1 MNYKAR
7 ILSIFLPIFG
17 LSSAVHAQMTA
28 TFTQTINTKCQGAD
42 CNYTGPSILINEI
55 MASPADNSY
64 GQVDGSLSGNA
75 AEATILS
82 PIKPGRGEWIELY
95 NPNLCEPIDISCY
108 YLASNVKIT
117 GINQEDSKE
126 TFILPQGTIIPPGG
140 FCVVRGAYAS
150 SVPSNKLVQNGG
162 NTIEIVMPNDITGN
176 GICIN
181 GTQSQARFWFPNNGG
196 WFGFYDNNGVPQDA
210 VSWGAVQGTN
220 ITNDCIPNVS
230 GCNNTVT
237 MLGSYDAFPANRK
250 TNIFSS
256 GLNPQWGQSIRR
268 SPDGSNW
275 VVNQGNTPTMGDCN
289 ATCAT
294 VSASTCDG
302 TATVNV
308 TGGTAPYTYKWNDS
322 QAQLTQTATGL
333 CAGTYQVIVK
343 DNSGVEQ
350 TFSVTIVDYVPTVTF
365 PALNPVCNNGQT
377 IPLGGTPIPT
387 TGQTGVYAGT
397 GVSGT
402 NFSVTTAGD
411 GTFPLTYTFTD
422 ENGCKNTANSSITVN
437 PQPDAVI
444 SGVNANYCLSN
455 QTITP
460 TLSPAGG
467 VLSGPGVSNNQF
479 SIIAA
484 GVGTHTLK
492 YVVTTPAGCADS
504 TTVSVTISGGTP
516 PTLTIQPQICLN
528 APAIQMNGSPT
539 GGTYVVDGTT
549 ITGDMFNPA
558 TYGVG
563 NHSITY
569 NTTDPNNPQCLAQ
582 ATASIEVID
591 GGAVTS
597 NIPDFFCYGAADFN
611 VVMTPAGGQL
621 TGTLVSADKLSIST
635 ATPGAYSV
643 DYQYTSP
650 EGCQSSYTKN
660 FTVGQNIKVEI
671 AISQDCFQNVTLN
684 AVAKVG
690 TFASYQWT
698 EGTTVLGGNATYI
711 GKVEQAGEHTFT
723 LEGIDTKGCKT
734 SASLT
739 DTIRQGVTADMFQ
752 IPNVITPNGDGIND
766 YIDFPMM
773 NVDCIEY
780 KIIILNR
787 WGNLVFEGTKTNTR
801 FEGKEKSGNKL
812 SDGVYFYKIT
822 SKDFDC
828 ETAEYKPVCYGF
840 ITLVSK

>member
-1 MNYKAR
+1 MNFKAR
-7 ILSIFLPIFG
+7 ILAIFLPIIG
-17 LSSAVHAQMTA
+17 LSSAANAQMSA

-42 CNYTGPSILINEI
+42 CNYTGPSILINE
-55 MASPADNSY
+55 MMMSPTNFN
-64 GQVDGSLSGNA
+64 GCLSG
-75 AEATILS
+75 TFS
-82 PIKPGRGEWIELY
+82 GGDCKGEWIELY

-108 YLASNVKIT
+108 YLGSNVFT
-117 GINQEDSKE
+117 AGIPPLIPNTNAQGV
-126 TFILPQGTIIPPGG
+126 FIIPNGTIIPPGG
-140 FCVVRGAYAS
+140 FCLIRGENAP
-150 SVPSNKLVQNGG
+150 SVPAGPNIVEVVVPGNITDMGVCVNGG
-162 NTIEIVMPNDITGN
+162 DT
-176 GICIN
+176 
-181 GTQSQARFWFPNNGG
+181 RLWFPDNGG
-196 WFGFYDNNGVPQDA
+196 WFGFYDRNGTPQDA
-210 VSWGAVQGTN
+210 VSWGTVSGTN
-220 ITNDCIPNVS
+220 TTITCIPTS
-230 GCNNTVT
+230 TGCSNSVT
-237 MLGSYDAFPANRK
+237 QLASYDAFPSSQK
-250 TNIFSS
+250 TKVFSS
-256 GLNPQWGQSIRR
+256 SPPTGQSARR
-268 SPDGSNW
+268 MPDGGGWSID
-275 VVNQGNTPTMGDCN
+275 QGATPTYATCN
-289 ATCAT
+289 STCAT

-302 TATVNV
+302 TATINV
-308 TGGTAPYTYKWNDS
+308 TGGTAPYTYKWSDS

-333 CAGTYQVIVK
+333 CAGTYQVTVK
-343 DNSGVEQ
+343 DANNVTQ
-350 TFSVTIVDYVPTVTF
+350 VFSVTIVNYVPTVTF
-365 PALNPVCNNGQT
+365 PAQAAVCNKGQT
-377 IPLGGTPIPT
+377 IPLNATPTPT

-422 ENGCKNTANSSITVN
+422 ANGCKNTANSSITVN
-437 PQPDAVI
+437 PQPTAAI

-492 YVVTTPAGCADS
+492 YVVTTPAGCSDS
-504 TTVSVTISGGTP
+504 TTVNVTISGGTP
-516 PTLTIQPQICLN
+516 PTFTIQPQICLH
-528 APAIQMNGSPT
+528 APAIQMNGSPA

-635 ATPGAYSV
+635 ANSGTYSV

-660 FTVGQNIKVEI
+660 FTVGQNIKIE
-671 AISQDCFQNVTLN
+671 ASFSQDCFQNVTLN
-684 AVAKVG
+684 AVPKVG
-690 TFASYQWT
+690 SFVSYQWT
-698 EGTTVLGGNATYI
+698 EGSSVLGSGATYI
-711 GKVEQAGEHTFT
+711 GKVEQVGVHTFT
-723 LEGIDTKGCKT
+723 VEATDNKGCKT
-734 SASLT
+734 QAAIT
-739 DTIRQGVTADMFQ
+739 DTVNQGVVASMFQ
-752 IPNVITPNGDGIND
+752 IPNVITANGDNVND
-766 YIDFPMM
+766 YIDFPLM
-773 NVDCIEY
+773 NNDCIEY
-780 KIIILNR
+780 KVFILNR
-787 WGNLVFEGTKTNTR
+787 WGNQVFEATKSNPR
-801 FEGKEKSGNKL
+801 FEGKDKSGSKL
-812 SDGVYFYKIT
+812 TDGVYFYKVV

-828 ETAEYKPVCYGF
+828 ESSDYKPVCYGF
-840 ITLVSK
+840 ITVISK